1 MDMPGNE
8 QSDAGHGLEHLGEE
22 LRRLAERAHVD
33 EALVRAIA
41 TMVVGGLPDAEIY
54 DRFRATVPS
63 PDGQVSPLRGLPELL
78 VEVRRA
84 VASTT

>member
-8 QSDAGHGLEHLGEE
+8 QSDAGHELEHHAEE

-33 EALVRAIA
+33 EGLVRALA
-41 TMVVGGLPDAEIY
+41 GMVLGGLPDAEIY

-63 PDGQVSPLRGLPELL
+63 PDGQFSPLRGLPELL